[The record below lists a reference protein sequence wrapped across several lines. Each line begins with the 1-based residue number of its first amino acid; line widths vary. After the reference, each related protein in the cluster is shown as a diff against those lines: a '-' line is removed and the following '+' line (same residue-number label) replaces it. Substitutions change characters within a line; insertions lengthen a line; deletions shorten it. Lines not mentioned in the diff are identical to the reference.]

1 MLIILAVLVILVTL
15 LLSAAALSI
24 YGYRNKSEWVGVS
37 EKTFWDWLSILIV
50 PMLLAVGGVLF
61 TAYQGVRQ
69 QQIEKLRAQDTA
81 LQAYLDQMNSLL
93 LEHNLRGSATKS
105 DVKTLARART
115 LTVLDSLDNSRERQV
130 MLFLIEAGLVRSES
144 DGELPDI
151 TLTRVNLSHADLGPT
166 VLGLRLNLSGAI
178 LGEANLRYADLT
190 SADLN
195 GAWLTGA
202 DLSDA
207 TLSSADLSS
216 AILNG
221 ATLNGADLSNA
232 TLYKSQVKG
241 TNLSDAVLS
250 HADLSYASP
259 LGADFEDADLS
270 DADLS
275 GALLSGADLSGALL
289 VDANLSSSILS
300 EANLSGADLTDA
312 KVTEEQLEQAKSL
325 EGATMP
331 DGSKHP

>member
-151 TLTRVNLSHADLGPT
+151 TLTRA
-166 VLGLRLNLSGAI
+166 RF
-178 LGEANLRYADLT
+178 
-190 SADLN
+190 
-195 GAWLTGA
+195 
-202 DLSDA
+202 
-207 TLSSADLSS
+207 
-216 AILNG
+216 
-221 ATLNGADLSNA
+221 
-232 TLYKSQVKG
+232 
-241 TNLSDAVLS
+241 
-250 HADLSYASP
+250 ASEP
-259 LGADFEDADLS
+259 
-270 DADLS
+270 
-275 GALLSGADLSGALL
+275 
-289 VDANLSSSILS
+289 
-300 EANLSGADLTDA
+300 
-312 KVTEEQLEQAKSL
+312 
-325 EGATMP
+325 
-331 DGSKHP
+331 